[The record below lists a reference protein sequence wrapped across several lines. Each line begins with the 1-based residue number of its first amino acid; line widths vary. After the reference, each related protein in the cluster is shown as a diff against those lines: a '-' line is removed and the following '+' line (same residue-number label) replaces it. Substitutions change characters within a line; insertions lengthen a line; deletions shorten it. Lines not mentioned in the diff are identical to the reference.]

1 MSGSI
6 AVVAFDILN
15 GIESKGSR
23 PRFIVATSAP
33 TIAAED
39 GDRQMDLSCDD
50 HGAHLWNDTFERS
63 EIRRHVLGDAT
74 LHAIDQHR

>member
-6 AVVAFDILN
+6 AAVELEILY

-23 PRFIVATSAP
+23 PRFVFATSAP
-33 TIAAED
+33 TIAVED
-39 GDRQMDLSCDD
+39 GDRLMDLICDD
-50 HGAHLWNDTFERS
+50 HGAQLWIDTFERS

>member
-6 AVVAFDILN
+6 AVVGLEILN

-23 PRFIVATSAP
+23 PKFIVATSSP

-39 GDRQMDLSCDD
+39 GDRVVSKPLERTTAFNLS
-50 HGAHLWNDTFERS
+50 AW
-63 EIRRHVLGDAT
+63 RRREVDYRPHPG
-74 LHAIDQHR
+74 

>member
-23 PRFIVATSAP
+23 PGLIVATSAP

-39 GDRQMDLSCDD
+39 GDRQMDLICDD
-50 HGAHLWNDTFERS
+50 HGTQLWIDTFERS
-63 EIRRHVLGDAT
+63 DIRRHALGDAT
-74 LHAIDQHR
+74 LNGIDQHR

>member
-6 AVVAFDILN
+6 AAMVFEILY

-39 GDRQMDLSCDD
+39 GDRVVSKSLERTLAFNLS
-50 HGAHLWNDTFERS
+50 AW
-63 EIRRHVLGDAT
+63 RRREVDYRPHPG
-74 LHAIDQHR
+74 